1 MANGD
6 RSGMVEVDEEVDDG
20 LGFEDSDEDDED
32 EDEDEDGEPVLS
44 TLHSLFC
51 LFGFLSCSS
60 LVEVN

>member
-1 MANGD
+1 
-6 RSGMVEVDEEVDDG
+6 MVEVDEEVDDG
-20 LGFEDSDEDDED
+20 LGFEDSDEDEDDED
-32 EDEDEDGEPVLS
+32 DDEDGEPVLS